1 MKNKNAEHPDK
12 AAQALKK
19 SGIEVVVV
27 GAGSTDRNARDVL
40 AKVAGSNSRAFPLV
54 SFNDLVNDV
63 YLVATS
69 ACQGMYSEIWLVH
82 HHFLGHVAVPI
93 SLGVEAL
100 IGEGNEQLIKS
111 KILIKHFWF
120 CG

>member
-1 MKNKNAEHPDK
+1 MILTSMKSGRAENPEE

-27 GAGSTDRNARDVL
+27 GAGPTDRNARDVL
-40 AKVAGSNSRAFPLV
+40 AKVASGTSRAFPVV

-69 ACQGMYSEIWLVH
+69 ACQGL
-82 HHFLGHVAVPI
+82 
-93 SLGVEAL
+93 
-100 IGEGNEQLIKS
+100 
-111 KILIKHFWF
+111 
-120 CG
+120 